1 MLVGFNMRLTLV
13 LFAFAMVLC
22 SCDAS
27 SSKQNPSGL
36 NKHQAAPDVS
46 ALYDMKC
53 GICHGRDGK
62 LMVGGASDLTQ
73 SSLSLDQR
81 IQLITNG
88 KKTMPPQKNILSEEQ
103 IAALAK
109 YVEKFRK

>member
-1 MLVGFNMRLTLV
+1 M
-13 LFAFAMVLC
+13 ALC
-22 SCDAS
+22 SCES
-27 SSKQNPSGL
+27 SSSEQNPSGL
-36 NKHQAAPDVS
+36 DKNQAAPDVS

-73 SSLSLDQR
+73 SSLSLDER

-88 KKTMPPQKNILSEEQ
+88 KKTMPPQKDVLSKEQ

>member
-1 MLVGFNMRLTLV
+1 
-13 LFAFAMVLC
+13 
-22 SCDAS
+22 
-27 SSKQNPSGL
+27 
-36 NKHQAAPDVS
+36 
-46 ALYDMKC
+46 
-53 GICHGRDGK
+53 
-62 LMVGGASDLTQ
+62 MVGGASDLTQ